1 MTASL
6 KIIWNSTLKP
16 PATSQ
21 PAGATPTT
29 GLGVLDAGKSLV
41 LTGSCGTGKKS
52 SGGLSGE
59 KHHPQPSR
67 HRGTDRCDASDSCR
81 EKHPRRHNADTTE
94 ESVLDH
100 YASLDLLIIDEVGV
114 QFGSP
119 AEMTILHE
127 VINARYE
134 SVLPTI
140 LISNLPPEQLKEFIS
155 DRIFDRVTDGGRN
168 YPRYSTGQV
177 FVGITGACMTPVWR
191 NDELEEAVI
200 GALFLRGDDPE
211 VLDVLSRLPASTF
224 SVRQYREIYTGIC
237 RQARGGGVIDP
248 LLLCESLPALQTTIL
263 AATRV
268 SWAKSA
274 LLSYVDVLRRNAG
287 VRDAEAALEKVL
299 EQIRSARNGESALAA
314 LEAAKLTVSAI
325 DISADTVQPVHIS
338 ELLTA
343 VADEVESRSRGE
355 RRDQCLLTGIEEL
368 DAMTGGIE
376 STDLVFIAARPSMG
390 KTELALD
397 IIDKVSAQGH
407 GVLFFSMEMSDTQI
421 TKRMVSAAGGMSMS
435 RLKAVDK
442 FEDEDWARF
451 FNGMERMATRNI
463 WITDATGLTID
474 QIQQTATSYQIAHPE
489 IALVVIDYLALI
501 KIQSAARYDLA
512 VGEVSKG
519 LKNLAKSNKTP
530 VLALS
535 QLSRGVE
542 SRPNKRP
549 MNSDMK
555 NSGKLRLMLT

>member
-1 MTASL
+1 
-6 KIIWNSTLKP
+6 
-16 PATSQ
+16 
-21 PAGATPTT
+21 
-29 GLGVLDAGKSLV
+29 
-41 LTGSCGTGKKS
+41 
-52 SGGLSGE
+52 
-59 KHHPQPSR
+59 
-67 HRGTDRCDASDSCR
+67 
-81 EKHPRRHNADTTE
+81 
-94 ESVLDH
+94 
-100 YASLDLLIIDEVGV
+100 
-114 QFGSP
+114 
-119 AEMTILHE
+119 
-127 VINARYE
+127 
-134 SVLPTI
+134 
-140 LISNLPPEQLKEFIS
+140 
-155 DRIFDRVTDGGRN
+155 
-168 YPRYSTGQV
+168 
-177 FVGITGACMTPVWR
+177 MTPVWR

-299 EQIRSARNGESALAA
+299 EQIRSASNGESALAA
-314 LEAAKLTVSAI
+314 LEVAKLTVSAI

-343 VADEVESRSRGE
+343 VADEVESRSQGKEETR
-355 RRDQCLLTGIEEL
+355 CLLTGIEEL
-368 DAMTGGIE
+368 DAKTGGIE

-407 GVLFFSMEMSDTQI
+407 GVLFFSMEMSDIQI
-421 TKRMVSAAGGMSMS
+421 AKRMVSAAGGMSMS

-474 QIQQTATSYQIAHPE
+474 QIQQTATRYQIAHPE

-555 NSGKLRLMLT
+555 NSGEIEADADLILMLYRDEVYNPESPAKGIAEINVTKQRNGELGTIYRRFYNGHFLPIDQEEARQRSTPQPKAHQRRYTKGSWAGHEDF

>member
-1 MTASL
+1 
-6 KIIWNSTLKP
+6 
-16 PATSQ
+16 
-21 PAGATPTT
+21 
-29 GLGVLDAGKSLV
+29 
-41 LTGSCGTGKKS
+41 
-52 SGGLSGE
+52 
-59 KHHPQPSR
+59 
-67 HRGTDRCDASDSCR
+67 
-81 EKHPRRHNADTTE
+81 
-94 ESVLDH
+94 
-100 YASLDLLIIDEVGV
+100 
-114 QFGSP
+114 
-119 AEMTILHE
+119 
-127 VINARYE
+127 
-134 SVLPTI
+134 
-140 LISNLPPEQLKEFIS
+140 
-155 DRIFDRVTDGGRN
+155 
-168 YPRYSTGQV
+168 
-177 FVGITGACMTPVWR
+177 MTPVWR

-343 VADEVESRSRGE
+343 VADEVESRSQGKEETR
-355 RRDQCLLTGIEEL
+355 CLLTGIEEL

-451 FNGMERMATRNI
+451 FNGMERMSTCNI

-474 QIQQTATSYQIAHPE
+474 QIQQTATRYQIAHPE

-530 VLALS
+530 S
-535 QLSRGVE
+535 
-542 SRPNKRP
+542 
-549 MNSDMK
+549 
-555 NSGKLRLMLT
+555 LR

>member
-1 MTASL
+1 MNKKHLTRESLL
-6 KIIWNSTLKP
+6 KIIETDQ
-16 PATSQ
+16 AQCGETSDL
-21 PAGATPTT
+21 ACI
-29 GLGVLDAGKSLV
+29 VLAAIDNGISLTRNIV
-41 LTGSCGTGKKS
+41 PEEMNIGTAMNFWG
-52 SGGLSGE
+52 
-59 KHHPQPSR
+59 
-67 HRGTDRCDASDSCR
+67 
-81 EKHPRRHNADTTE
+81 
-94 ESVLDH
+94 
-100 YASLDLLIIDEVGV
+100 
-114 QFGSP
+114 
-119 AEMTILHE
+119 
-127 VINARYE
+127 
-134 SVLPTI
+134 
-140 LISNLPPEQLKEFIS
+140 
-155 DRIFDRVTDGGRN
+155 GGRG
-168 YPRYSTGQV
+168 SIES
-177 FVGITGACMTPVWR
+177 FVAGYNFCRAAI
-191 NDELEEAVI
+191 
-200 GALFLRGDDPE
+200 LR
-211 VLDVLSRLPASTF
+211 A
-224 SVRQYREIYTGIC
+224 Q
-237 RQARGGGVIDP
+237 
-248 LLLCESLPALQTTIL
+248 
-263 AATRV
+263 
-268 SWAKSA
+268 SA
-274 LLSYVDVLRRNAG
+274 QER
-287 VRDAEAALEKVL
+287 
-299 EQIRSARNGESALAA
+299 EQIRQEHAEWSQSTFGNVGPIGPLKHLSKEA
-314 LEAAKLTVSAI
+314 LEAAKQAVSAI

-343 VADEVESRSRGE
+343 VADEAESRSQGKE
-355 RRDQCLLTGIEEL
+355 ETLSLLTGIEEL
-368 DAMTGGIE
+368 DAKTGGIE

-421 TKRMVSAAGGMSMS
+421 AKRMVSAAGGMPMS

-474 QIQQTATSYQIAHPE
+474 QIQQTATHYQIAHPE

-519 LKNLAKSNKTP
+519 LKSLAKANKTP

-555 NSGKLRLMLT
+555 NSGEIEADADLILMLYRDEVYNPESPAKGIAEINVTKQRNGELGTIYRRFYNGHFLPIDQEEARQRSTPQPKAHQRRYTKGSRAGHEDF